1 MTAFRRRDAVAGC
14 IAIGLL
20 PFFENLV
27 TDRVLYEQVGS
38 LAYNSS
44 PMHFLGFIL
53 FAVWLFTDYWFCTR
67 TFTSG
72 IWWFKRDEN
81 TRLRP
86 EGQRTYWLCGGVSAA
101 LSLVCVGMLL
111 WSGRWWGALLLPLTL
126 ALLWM
131 GWKILF
137 RPAVE

>member
-44 PMHFLGFIL
+44 PLHFLGFIL
-53 FAVWLFTDYWFCTR
+53 FAVWLFTDY
-67 TFTSG
+67 
-72 IWWFKRDEN
+72 
-81 TRLRP
+81 
-86 EGQRTYWLCGGVSAA
+86 
-101 LSLVCVGMLL
+101 
-111 WSGRWWGALLLPLTL
+111 
-126 ALLWM
+126 
-131 GWKILF
+131 
-137 RPAVE
+137 

>member
-44 PMHFLGFIL
+44 PLHFLSFL
-53 FAVWLFTDYWFCTR
+53 FFAVWLFTDYWFCTR

-86 EGQRTYWLCGGVSAA
+86 D
-101 LSLVCVGMLL
+101 
-111 WSGRWWGALLLPLTL
+111 
-126 ALLWM
+126 
-131 GWKILF
+131 
-137 RPAVE
+137 

>member
-44 PMHFLGFIL
+44 PLHFLISQSGFSRIIG
-53 FAVWLFTDYWFCTR
+53 FARGHSPAGFGGSNGMR
-67 TFTSG
+67 T
-72 IWWFKRDEN
+72 
-81 TRLRP
+81 P
-86 EGQRTYWLCGGVSAA
+86 
-101 LSLVCVGMLL
+101 VCVQTD
-111 WSGRWWGALLLPLTL
+111 SGPIGCA
-126 ALLWM
+126 A
-131 GWKILF
+131 
-137 RPAVE
+137 E

>member
-44 PMHFLGFIL
+44 PLHFLSFL
-53 FAVWLFTDYWFCTR
+53 FFRNLAFHGLLVLHAD
-67 TFTSG
+67 
-72 IWWFKRDEN
+72 IH
-81 TRLRP
+81 
-86 EGQRTYWLCGGVSAA
+86 QRN
-101 LSLVCVGMLL
+101 LVVQTG
-111 WSGRWWGALLLPLTL
+111 
-126 ALLWM
+126 
-131 GWKILF
+131 
-137 RPAVE
+137 